1 MPSVKNPNKPS
12 KNRLAARANKIKK
25 RSQKESAAGRVP
37 AGIVKSDLKRGARPG
52 LMPTSGPRK
61 PVSAKR
67 QRKLDKKLGYA
78 LKRKMEAEGEVEMK
92 GESFL
97 NSRHYFRIA
106 RYELTD
112 SLAFCRCCY
121 RGCCQEGQGL
131 ERRGED
137 GGGHLVSLCC
147 REGRS
152 TSLQLNQVA
161 RTTR

>member
-61 PVSAKR
+61 PISSKR

-78 LKRKMEAEGEVEMK
+78 LQRKMEAEGEVEMK
-92 GESFL
+92 GEYWRGCVIS
-97 NSRHYFRIA
+97 SRRLVGNWVNLA
-106 RYELTD
+106 LLTD
-112 SLAFCRCCY
+112 VATEDVVKKGKDSK
-121 RGCCQEGQGL
+121 
-131 ERRGED
+131 GEEQMEVD
-137 GGGHLVSLCC
+137 IS
-147 REGRS
+147 
-152 TSLQLNQVA
+152 
-161 RTTR
+161 

>member
-92 GESFL
+92 DVVTEDVVRKAKDSKGEEKMEVDIS
-97 NSRHYFRIA
+97 
-106 RYELTD
+106 
-112 SLAFCRCCY
+112 
-121 RGCCQEGQGL
+121 
-131 ERRGED
+131 
-137 GGGHLVSLCC
+137 
-147 REGRS
+147 
-152 TSLQLNQVA
+152 
-161 RTTR
+161 